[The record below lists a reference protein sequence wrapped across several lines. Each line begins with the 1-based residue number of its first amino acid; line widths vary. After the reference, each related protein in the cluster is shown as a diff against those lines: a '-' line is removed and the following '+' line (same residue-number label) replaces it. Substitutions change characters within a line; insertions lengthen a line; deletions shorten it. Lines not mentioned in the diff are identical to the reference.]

1 MIHIVTYATHE
12 QGKLRE
18 LVNNK
23 FDVDVTVLGWGE
35 KWNGFTDKYKG
46 VQKFLETV
54 DDNDIVVFL
63 DGFDTVIEK
72 DPKDLEQL
80 FESKNCD
87 ILFSKDH
94 TGEFLKSIFGTCKD
108 GVTANAGMYMGRV
121 KALKPLMKDG
131 LTMRCKDDQVNLN
144 GLCMKYDNLKINVDE
159 DIFYNNIDDIP
170 PKDAIFIQYFDKSP
184 GRISKRITDMAQFY
198 IGDIVIGLLLIAA
211 LFPLIRLY
219 VLTLLVVV
227 IVFFLRKCDRS
238 CT

>member
-94 TGEFLKSIFGTCKD
+94 TGKFLKSIFGTCKD

-121 KALKPLMKDG
+121 KALKPLIKDG

-159 DIFYNNIDDIP
+159 DIFYNNIDNIP

-184 GRISKRITDMAQFY
+184 DRTFRGIADMTQFY

-219 VLTLLVVV
+219 ALTLLVVV

-238 CT
+238 CM

>member
-12 QGKLRE
+12 QGKLME
-18 LVNNK
+18 LVNNR
-23 FDVDVTVLGWGE
+23 FGVDVTVLGWGE

-94 TGEFLKSIFGTCKD
+94 TGEFFKSIFGTCKD
-108 GVTANAGMYMGRV
+108 GVTANTGMYMGRV
-121 KALKPLMKDG
+121 KALKPLMKDC
-131 LTMRCKDDQVNLN
+131 LTVRCGDDQVNLN
-144 GLCMKYDNLKINVDE
+144 GLCMKYDNLKINMDE
-159 DIFYNNIDDIP
+159 DIFYNGDDG
-170 PKDAIFIQYFDKSP
+170 DAIFTQTYMDTHERNTRLVK
-184 GRISKRITDMAQFY
+184 DMTQFY

-219 VLTLLVVV
+219 ALTLLVVV

>member
-12 QGKLRE
+12 QGKLGG
-18 LVNNK
+18 LVNNR
-23 FDVDVTVLGWGE
+23 FGVDVTVLGWGE

-87 ILFSKDH
+87 ILVSKDP

-108 GVTANAGMYMGRV
+108 GVTANTGMYMGRV
-121 KALKPLMKDG
+121 KALKPLMKDC
-131 LTMRCKDDQVNLN
+131 LTIRCGDDQVNLN
-144 GLCMKYDNLKINVDE
+144 GLCMKYDNLKINMEE
-159 DIFYNNIDDIP
+159 DIFYNGDDG
-170 PKDAIFIQYFDKSP
+170 DAIFTQTFMVTRERSTRLLK
-184 GRISKRITDMAQFY
+184 DMTQFY

>member
-18 LVNNK
+18 LVNNR
-23 FDVDVTVLGWGE
+23 FGVDVTVLGWGQ

-94 TGEFLKSIFGTCKD
+94 TGELLKSIFGTCKD

-121 KALKPLMKDG
+121 KALKPLMKDC
-131 LTMRCKDDQVNLN
+131 LNIRCGDDQVNLN
-144 GLCMKYDNLKINVDE
+144 GLCMKYDNLKINMDE
-159 DIFYNNIDDIP
+159 DIFYNGDDG
-170 PKDAIFIQYFDKSP
+170 DAIFTQTYMDTRERNTRLVK
-184 GRISKRITDMAQFY
+184 DMTQFY
-198 IGDIVIGLLLIAA
+198 IGDIVTGLLLIAA
-211 LFPLIRLY
+211 LFPFIRLY
-219 VLTLLVVV
+219 ALALLVVV